1 MNQSLE
7 QQFELLVVK
16 MMQAYGYT
24 AELGQRRLNTRL
36 QMDLIFNK
44 GDKRGV
50 AEIKFYRSRS
60 IDLETFERASAQLRS
75 LTTGMDVH
83 RVLITGAIIAPTI
96 KEYFA
101 QNQGV
106 VVWDRSNVFNFLW
119 ALPDPTLMRKFEELL
134 LTAQQGTSVG
144 RPFDEVKD
152 TPKNPD
158 EFFQTTFSSTTPD
171 FSASTKG
178 AALSKELN
186 DILGGKSGAMSY
198 ERKCAEVLQYL
209 FDGDLTTWDQ
219 QVTTDDE
226 LSRFDLIC
234 RIVARNDFWIS
245 LIQSFNTR
253 YILFEC
259 KNYSV
264 PITQA
269 QVYMTERYL
278 YPKALR
284 SVGVI
289 IARNEATEHALMAA
303 KGALREH
310 GKLILFLSN
319 ADLMQ
324 MLAGRDAGN
333 SPNDYLGQK
342 LDDFLLRLSR

>member
-7 QQFELLVVK
+7 QQFELLISK
-16 MMQAYGYT
+16 MMMAYGYI
-24 AELGQRRLNTRL
+24 AELGQRRSNTGFHL
-36 QMDLIFNK
+36 DLVFNK

-50 AEIKFYRSRS
+50 AEVKFYRSRG
-60 IDLETFERASAQLRS
+60 IDLQTLERAAAQLRNM
-75 LTTGMDVH
+75 TTGMDVY
-83 RVLITGAIIAPTI
+83 RFLITGAIITPTI
-96 KEYFA
+96 KEYFV

-119 ALPDPTLMRKFEELL
+119 ALPDPTLMRQFEELL
-134 LTAQQGTSVG
+134 LIAQQGTNVG
-144 RPFDEVKD
+144 RPFDEVED

-158 EFFQTTFSSTTPD
+158 DFFQTTFSSVSQD
-171 FSASTKG
+171 FSTSTKG

-186 DILGGKSGAMSY
+186 DILSGKPGATSY

-284 SVGVI
+284 SVAII
-289 IARNEATEHALMAA
+289 IARNEATEHALTAA

-324 MLAGRDAGN
+324 MLEGRDAGN
-333 SPNDYLGQK
+333 SPNDFLGQK
-342 LDDFLLRLSR
+342 LDDFLLTLSR

>member
-1 MNQSLE
+1 MNQPLE
-7 QQFELLVVK
+7 QQFELLVAN
-16 MMQAYGYT
+16 MMRVYGYT
-24 AELGQRRLNTRL
+24 AELGQRRSDTRFHL
-36 QMDLIFNK
+36 DLVFNK
-44 GDKRGV
+44 GDKHGV
-50 AEIKFYRSRS
+50 AEIKFYRSRG
-60 IDLETFERASAQLRS
+60 IDLETLERAAAQLNN

-83 RVLITGAIIAPTI
+83 RFLVTGAMVTPTI
-96 KEYFA
+96 KEYFLK
-101 QNQGV
+101 QKGV
-106 VVWDRSNVFNFLW
+106 IVWDRSNVFNFTW
-119 ALPDPTLMRKFEELL
+119 ALPDPTLMRQFEELL
-134 LTAQQGTSVG
+134 LTAQQGTSIG

-158 EFFQTTFSSTTPD
+158 EFFQTTVSSATQD
-171 FSASTKG
+171 FSALTKG
-178 AALSKELN
+178 ATLSKELD
-186 DILGGKSGAMSY
+186 DILVGKPGATGY
-198 ERKCAEVLQYL
+198 ERKCVEVLQYL

-219 QVTTDDE
+219 QVSTDDG

-253 YILFEC
+253 FILFEC
-259 KNYSV
+259 KNYSA

-284 SVGVI
+284 SVAII

-319 ADLMQ
+319 ADLKQ
-324 MLAGRDAGN
+324 MLIGRDAGN

-342 LDDFLLRLSR
+342 VDDFLLTISR